1 MYAARAMAA
10 PRSCFVQALLDTP
23 SPLPHLTRHGDGA
36 GGHVTDVRS
45 TARPRD
51 APPAR
56 PSARGTLSLYKKPK
70 LVVVVPYRVRLD
82 TSTAPPRPITDAR
95 ESTPCT
101 CTDRAPPLRTC
112 HAARHVRTTQETLST
127 AAFWRSWLGW
137 STSCPSSPPTSS
149 AQPPWRPRRR
159 QRRPRPP
166 PPWPYRTGRR
176 AHLVVHAVVSTGV
189 RVVEASSLVEPSRS

>member
-1 MYAARAMAA
+1 MAT

-82 TSTAPPRPITDAR
+82 TSSTPTPHHRRAR
-95 ESTPCT
+95 EHAMHVYRQSPAPAHMPRRTP
-101 CTDRAPPLRTC
+101 RADHSGDALYCCVLEELVRLVYILSFISSNFFCAATLAASAASAAAEAAAALALPNRPPS
-112 HAARHVRTTQETLST
+112 A
-127 AAFWRSWLGW
+127 
-137 STSCPSSPPTSS
+137 PSSSC
-149 AQPPWRPRRR
+149 
-159 QRRPRPP
+159 
-166 PPWPYRTGRR
+166 
-176 AHLVVHAVVSTGV
+176 
-189 RVVEASSLVEPSRS
+189 SSLHWSSSSRS

>member
-1 MYAARAMAA
+1 MYAAGAMAT

-82 TSTAPPRPITDAR
+82 TSSTLTPHHRRTREHAMHVYRQSPAPA
-95 ESTPCT
+95 
-101 CTDRAPPLRTC
+101 
-112 HAARHVRTTQETLST
+112 HM
-127 AAFWRSWLGW
+127 
-137 STSCPSSPPTSS
+137 
-149 AQPPWRPRRR
+149 PRRT
-159 QRRPRPP
+159 PRAGHSGDAL
-166 PPWPYRTGRR
+166 YCCVGSGGVGSVGLHLVLHLLQLLLRSHLGGLGGVSGGRGRR
-176 AHLVVHAVVSTGV
+176 RLGLTEQAAE
-189 RVVEASSLVEPSRS
+189 RA

>member
-1 MYAARAMAA
+1 MAT

-70 LVVVVPYRVRLD
+70 LVVVVPYTAYGLTRAQHPHAPSPTRERARHARVQ
-82 TSTAPPRPITDAR
+82 TEPRPCAHA
-95 ESTPCT
+95 TPHAT
-101 CTDRAPPLRTC
+101 RGPLRRRSLLLEELVYILSFISSNFFC
-112 HAARHVRTTQETLST
+112 AATL
-127 AAFWRSWLGW
+127 AASAASAAAEAAAALALPNRPPSA
-137 STSCPSSPPTSS
+137 PSSSC
-149 AQPPWRPRRR
+149 
-159 QRRPRPP
+159 
-166 PPWPYRTGRR
+166 
-176 AHLVVHAVVSTGV
+176 
-189 RVVEASSLVEPSRS
+189 SSLHWSSSSRS

>member
-82 TSTAPPRPITDAR
+82 TSSTLTPHHRRTREHAMHVYRQSPAPAHMPRRTPGADHSGDALYF
-95 ESTPCT
+95 C
-101 CTDRAPPLRTC
+101 
-112 HAARHVRTTQETLST
+112 
-127 AAFWRSWLGW
+127 RSW

-189 RVVEASSLVEPSRS
+189 RVVEASSLVEPSRI